1 MKNLKD
7 IIIEKLIIN
16 KNTKIE
22 KYHYHPK
29 DRDELEKLV
38 KKLIEERGNGA
49 DLNDIDTSDIE
60 DMSKIFYG
68 LNFDGDISEWD
79 VSNVKSMYK
88 MFTRSKFTGKN
99 GDISNWDVSN
109 VEKNFAMFRFSPIDK
124 NRPKWYK
131 EL

>member
-1 MKNLKD
+1 
-7 IIIEKLIIN
+7 
-16 KNTKIE
+16 
-22 KYHYHPK
+22 
-29 DRDELEKLV
+29 
-38 KKLIEERGNGA
+38 
-49 DLNDIDTSDIE
+49 
-60 DMSKIFYG
+60 
-68 LNFDGDISEWD
+68 
-79 VSNVKSMYK
+79 